1 MPKITTQAGK
11 KIDRPNKLVRTLRNH
26 DYLILLLPALILY
39 TGFVIFPFIN
49 TIRFS
54 FYEWPGV
61 GPMTWRGLG
70 NYRDI
75 LFGILSDIFWRAFGH
90 NIYYFLLSSVL
101 QTLLGLFFALVLSSN
116 IKGTN
121 VFKTIYFI
129 PNVLA
134 IVAVGFLWNLLLNP
148 QWGMVNK
155 LLVSLGLE
163 SWAKPWL
170 GDPKLAF
177 PTVILV
183 AVWLGLGFYI
193 LVYLAGITGIPSDLV
208 EAAQIDGA
216 STVDILRYVYLPLL
230 LPTFLTL
237 ITLNF
242 IWSFEAFD
250 MIFVMQGAMAGPN
263 YATDVLGTFFY
274 RVTFGGMGASKSG
287 MGLGAAVTTLML
299 IVILP
304 VSLIQVKLRDRFSSE
319 F

>member
-1 MPKITTQAGK
+1 VPKITTQAGK

>member
-1 MPKITTQAGK
+1 M
-11 KIDRPNKLVRTLRNH
+11 RNH

-183 AVWLGLGFYI
+183 AVWRGLGFYI

>member
-183 AVWLGLGFYI
+183 AVWRGLGFYI